1 MDNSKTLLTKL
12 KSDDADALKNIF
24 YSYHSPVYQ
33 TIMRIVQETNTAED
47 LAQEVFVRFWEK
59 RHQIEV
65 QGELGPY
72 LRRMAI
78 NEALGYLRKN
88 KKYNVED
95 INEQFELAG
104 GSNSESLQAQ
114 GELQEAVDEAM
125 NKLPPKC
132 RTVFSLSRFDGLSYK
147 EIGTQ
152 MNISIKTVENQM
164 GKALK
169 VMRDLLKD
177 YLPLLLFIFFAGGI
191 GVMLHYCINTTEY
204 AMRLLSYL

>member
-12 KSDDADALKNIF
+12 KSDDADALKSIF
-24 YSYHSPVYQ
+24 YSFHGPVYQ
-33 TIMRIVQETNTAED
+33 TIMRIVQESNTAED

-88 KKYNVED
+88 KKYSIED
-95 INEQFELAG
+95 IDEQFELAG
-104 GSNSESLQAQ
+104 GNDSESLQAH
-114 GELQEAVDEAM
+114 GELQDAVDEAM

-147 EIGTQ
+147 EIGEQ
-152 MNISIKTVENQM
+152 MNISIKTVENQI

-169 VMRDLLKD
+169 IMRDSLKD
-177 YLPLLLFIFFAGGI
+177 YLPILLFIFFAGGI
-191 GVMLHYCINTTEY
+191 GVALHYCINMSEY
-204 AMRLLSYL
+204 AMQLLSYL